1 MRLLGDRIFIKEIK
15 DAPNLSKLIILPKND
30 NEKKYKVLAVGQ
42 KCKLQVG
49 KVIRLYEHTDL
60 VEYEDGYFMNE
71 SIGIKAIL

>member
-1 MRLLGDRIFIKEIK
+1 MRPIGDRIFIKEIK
-15 DAPNLSKLIILPKND
+15 LAPKTPSGLILPKKE
-30 NEKKYKVLAVGQ
+30 NEIQYEVLAVGP

-71 SIGIKAIL
+71 SLGIKAIL